1 MGQGI
6 LIIEDEAILAKN
18 IRIYLE
24 RSGYDV
30 RIAGSAEEGLEQ
42 LESFRPDVV
51 LLDYQLPGMNGLDLL
66 ARLQQTEP
74 GIKVVMLTGQGSV
87 EMAVKAMKLGAVDFL
102 TKPVVLGKLKLM
114 IDAVLGAQRT
124 DKALA
129 YYRERHGEDKGM
141 ARLLGESPPMRQ
153 LKFTMTRLLDAE
165 AALGDEAPPAVLIT
179 GETGTGKEVVAR
191 ALHVDGPRSSGPF
204 IELNCGSIPAQLLEA
219 ELFGHER
226 GAFTDAKEKKLGLVE
241 AADGGTLFLD
251 EIGDMEQA
259 LQVKVLKLLEE
270 KTVRRLGSVRDQKVN
285 VRIVAA
291 THQPLERLVTEGR
304 FRSDL
309 YFRLRIVQLSLP
321 ALRERGPDI
330 LLLARD
336 FLARQSARYGKRD
349 LCFSPEAERA
359 MLAYAWPGNVREL
372 RNVIEQ
378 TVLLAG
384 EPVIQS
390 AQLSLCSVLGGGMSN
405 AGGGGVLAGV
415 TTTREVPQLEQ
426 VEREMLARA
435 LEATNWNVTQ
445 AARVLGVSRDTMR
458 YRMEKHR
465 LVRSGET
472 SADRLADAADDGA

>member
-6 LIIEDEAILAKN
+6 LIIEDETVLAKN
-18 IRIYLE
+18 MRIYLE
-24 RSGYDV
+24 RSGYEA
-30 RIAGSAEEGLEQ
+30 RTAHSAEDGMEQ

-51 LLDYQLPGMNGLDLL
+51 LLDYQLPGMNGLELL
-66 ARLQQTEP
+66 AKLHRTEP

-87 EMAVKAMKLGAVDFL
+87 DMAVKAMKLGAVDFL
-102 TKPVVLGKLKLM
+102 TKPVALGQLKLM
-114 IDAVLGAQRT
+114 IDGVLGAQRI

-129 YYRERHGEDKGM
+129 YYRSRDGEDKGM
-141 ARLLGESPPMRQ
+141 GRLLGDSPPMRQ
-153 LKFTMTRLLDAE
+153 LKFTMSRLLEAE
-165 AALGDEAPPAVLIT
+165 AALGDDAPPAVLIT

-191 ALHVDGPRSSGPF
+191 ALHADGPRRSGPF

-251 EIGDMEQA
+251 EIGDMDPA

-285 VRIVAA
+285 VRIIAA

-321 ALRERGPDI
+321 SLRERGPDI

-336 FLARQSARYGKRD
+336 FLTHQSARYGKRD
-349 LCFSPEAERA
+349 LRFSPEAERA
-359 MLAYAWPGNVREL
+359 MVAYAWPGNVREL

-384 EPVIQS
+384 EPIIQA
-390 AQLSLCSVLGGGMSN
+390 AQLSLCSVLGGGP
-405 AGGGGVLAGV
+405 AGALGGEMTAPIGKPQD
-415 TTTREVPQLEQ
+415 VPPLEQ
-426 VEREMLARA
+426 VEKETLVRA
-435 LEATNWNVTQ
+435 LDNTGWNVTQ
-445 AARVLGVSRDTMR
+445 AARLLGVSRDTMR

-465 LVRSGET
+465 LARNGERGT
-472 SADRLADAADDGA
+472 DIAGESAADGA